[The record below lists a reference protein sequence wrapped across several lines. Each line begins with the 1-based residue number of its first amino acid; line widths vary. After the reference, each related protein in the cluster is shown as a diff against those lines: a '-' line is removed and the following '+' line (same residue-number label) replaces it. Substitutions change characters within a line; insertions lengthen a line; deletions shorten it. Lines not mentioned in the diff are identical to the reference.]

1 MNEKLV
7 SVIAGVF
14 EVRASTI
21 HKDLTPAHVKQ
32 WTSLAY
38 MKLISELEKE
48 FKVNFSIDDIVE
60 VKKLGDFQGLLEKHG
75 AV

>member
-7 SVIAGVF
+7 SVIARVF

-32 WTSLAY
+32 WTSLVY

>member
-7 SVIAGVF
+7 SVIARVF
-14 EVRASTI
+14 EVRSSTI

-32 WTSLAY
+32 WTSLVY